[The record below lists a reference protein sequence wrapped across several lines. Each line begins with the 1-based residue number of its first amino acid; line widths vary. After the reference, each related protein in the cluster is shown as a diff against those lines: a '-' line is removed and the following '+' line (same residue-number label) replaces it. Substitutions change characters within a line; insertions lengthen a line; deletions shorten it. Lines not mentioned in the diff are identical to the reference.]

1 MIRRLGVGEIKRDQ
15 ARSSDIKRDQ
25 VSSTEIHV
33 LLSELQELMSYDV
46 LVMQRVTVDGFGEIC
61 DFRAPV

>member
-1 MIRRLGVGEIKRDQ
+1 MVRLVVEVIRRLGVDEIERDQ
-15 ARSSDIKRDQ
+15 ASSK
-25 VSSTEIHV
+25 EIHA

-46 LVMQRVTVDGFGEIC
+46 LVMQRVTVDGFGEIY

>member
-1 MIRRLGVGEIKRDQ
+1 MAVEVIRRLGVGEIKRDQ
-15 ARSSDIKRDQ
+15 ARSSEIKRA
-25 VSSTEIHV
+25 
-33 LLSELQELMSYDV
+33 LLSELQVLMSYDV